1 MMRTLYFLVALLA
14 LLALTAC
21 GGKSGNA
28 STRPAVQ
35 EPVIP
40 PASER
45 NTVSLLQEYIVSG
58 GEGRLEVTLAA
69 QGMLDLYQIA
79 GTLCYDDRSLELEEV
94 SQGSFL
100 GEPPEVVFFQ
110 RAERG
115 RLAFALTKRR
125 IEPGAIGNGVLL
137 KARFRVLT
145 NQLPEKPAWLEEDM
159 RARDSLRHRI
169 ELRRGG
175 AR

>member
-1 MMRTLYFLVALLA
+1 MKRTLYLFAALIALLA
-14 LLALTAC
+14 LAAC
-21 GGKSGNA
+21 GGKGGSA

-35 EPVIP
+35 EPAIP

-45 NTVSLLQEYIVSG
+45 NTVSLTQEYTTSG

-69 QGMLDLYQIA
+69 QSMLDLYQIA
-79 GTLCYDDRSLELEEV
+79 GTLRYDESSLQLERV

-100 GEPPEVVFFQ
+100 GDPAEVVFFQ
-110 RAERG
+110 RAEGG

-137 KARFRVLT
+137 RARFRVLT
-145 NQLPEKPAWLEEDM
+145 NQLPEEPVALEEDL

-175 AR
+175 AK

>member
-1 MMRTLYFLVALLA
+1 MRTLCLIAALIA

-21 GGKSGNA
+21 GGKGGSA
-28 STRPAVQ
+28 AARPDLQ
-35 EPVIP
+35 EPVVP

-45 NTVSLLQEYIVSG
+45 NTVSLLQELTSAG
-58 GEGRLEVTLAA
+58 GESILEVTLTA
-69 QGMLDLYQIA
+69 QSMLDLYQIA
-79 GTLCYDDRSLELEEV
+79 GALRYDESTLELESV

-115 RLAFALTKRR
+115 RIAFALTKRQV
-125 IEPGAIGNGVLL
+125 EPGAMGNGVLL
-137 KARFRVLT
+137 RARFRVLT
-145 NQLPEKPAWLEEDM
+145 NRLLEEPVALEEDL
-159 RARDSLRHRI
+159 RARDSLRHAI

-175 AR
+175 AK